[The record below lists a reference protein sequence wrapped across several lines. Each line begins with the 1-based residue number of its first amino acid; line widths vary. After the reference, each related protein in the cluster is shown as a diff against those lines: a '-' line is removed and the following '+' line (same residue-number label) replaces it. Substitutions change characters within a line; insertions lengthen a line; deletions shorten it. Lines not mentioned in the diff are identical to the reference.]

1 MTTSAPHSDT
11 AALDAARM
19 RAFEKKVVDI
29 LNAGALNL
37 MLSVGHRTGLFDA
50 MAGMVPTTSAE
61 IAKKAGLQERYVRE
75 WLGAMTVSR
84 IVDHDGKAGTYA
96 LPPEHAALIT
106 RGAPNGNLAVF
117 AQYIPLLGTVEDDVV
132 RCFREGGGVPYERF
146 GRFHEVMAEDSGQT
160 VLPALIEKILPL
172 IPGLIG
178 RRLAVPRR
186 DSGPFASAV
195 GGAFCL

>member
-1 MTTSAPHSDT
+1 MTTSAQHGDT
-11 AALDAARM
+11 AAFDAARM
-19 RAFEKKVVDI
+19 RAFEEKLVDI

-50 MAGMVPTTSAE
+50 MAGMAPTTSAE

-96 LPPEHAALIT
+96 LPLEHAALIT

-160 VLPALIEKILPL
+160 RPA
-172 IPGLIG
+172 GTH
-178 RRLAVPRR
+178 
-186 DSGPFASAV
+186 
-195 GGAFCL
+195 

>member
-50 MAGMVPTTSAE
+50 MAGMAPTTSAE

-96 LPPEHAALIT
+96 LPP
-106 RGAPNGNLAVF
+106 
-117 AQYIPLLGTVEDDVV
+117 
-132 RCFREGGGVPYERF
+132 
-146 GRFHEVMAEDSGQT
+146 
-160 VLPALIEKILPL
+160 
-172 IPGLIG
+172 
-178 RRLAVPRR
+178 
-186 DSGPFASAV
+186 
-195 GGAFCL
+195 